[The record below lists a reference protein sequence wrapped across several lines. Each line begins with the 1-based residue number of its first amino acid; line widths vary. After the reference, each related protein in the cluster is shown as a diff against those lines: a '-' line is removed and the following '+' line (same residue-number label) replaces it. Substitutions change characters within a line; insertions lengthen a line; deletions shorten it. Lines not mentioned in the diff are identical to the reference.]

1 MSPLDYALA
10 ASDAGLCVVPPR
22 EDGSKM
28 PLVEWK
34 DLQTG
39 RPHLDR
45 IRTWYSQRRSGMGF
59 VCGATSGNLELF
71 DFDDY
76 AAYEQFRTLAITEGL
91 ADLVERIEEGYL
103 EETPN
108 NGVHWLYRCP
118 EISGNKKLARRL
130 KRPEE
135 QRDPN
140 DKVKVLIET
149 RGEGGYVVAAPSS
162 GRVHS
167 TGKPYR
173 LLRGSVDLIT
183 SITPEERDK
192 LWSLAR
198 TLDEMP
204 VEKFREPIPAT
215 ARIPSG
221 TKRPGDDFNERA
233 SWAEILEPFGWVMVA
248 QSGDE
253 TFWRRPGSENKWSAS
268 TNYRG
273 SDLLYVF
280 TTSSLF
286 DSEKSY
292 SKFAAYALLEH
303 NGDFSAAAHTLSD
316 KGYGEQ
322 AVNLEVPSGGL
333 SASSDDP
340 DGDAMVAAQ
349 ADPYPIQ
356 SAGELLAIERVSRQ
370 QIVEGLLWEGQIHWL
385 FSSVNAGKTL
395 LLLAIALHIAAGKA
409 FCGRQVKQGT
419 VLFIQ
424 EDSSMMKMQEYLE
437 DLAELFDIDPRTIPL
452 YFNRT
457 QGLRLSGESDLAAAK
472 KVVERFPGQLDV
484 VMFDACE
491 SIVPSE
497 KYTSKELDYLRR
509 FLLWLVDR
517 TITPIMADHAKQPQM
532 FKGKEVKPAD
542 PMNMLF
548 GGLVKKRVSDLAIH
562 LEGSLKK
569 GAITCTFVKARDEV
583 PDPVE
588 LTWSGDTG
596 FAIVG
601 HQASIRTESE
611 HKILRWLNNNK
622 PASWHDQQEIFSGC
636 GVSESTGIR
645 AARAMMKRSILD
657 CEPSTGRTPTRYR
670 VNQSFAPVAFS

>member
-1 MSPLDYALA
+1 MSPLEYALA
-10 ASDAGLCVVPPR
+10 AAEAGLCVVPPR
-22 EDGSKM
+22 EDGSKR
-28 PLVEWK
+28 PLVEWA
-34 DLQTG
+34 DLQTE
-39 RPHLDR
+39 RPHIER
-45 IRTWYSQRRSGMGF
+45 IKTWYSQRRSGMGF

-71 DFDDY
+71 DFDDH
-76 AAYEQFRTLAITEGL
+76 AAYEQFRELAVAEGMG
-91 ADLVERIEEGYL
+91 DLVERIEDGYL
-103 EETPN
+103 EETPS
-108 NGVHWLYRCP
+108 NGVHWLYRCS

-183 SITPEERDK
+183 SITPDERDK

-198 TLDEMP
+198 TLDQMP
-204 VEKFREPIPAT
+204 VERFREPIPAT

-248 QSGDE
+248 QHGDE

-280 TTSSLF
+280 TTSTLF
-286 DSEKSY
+286 DSEKAY
-292 SKFAAYALLEH
+292 SKFAAYTILEH
-303 NGDFSAAAHTLSD
+303 GGDFSAAAHTLSD

-322 AVNLEVPSGGL
+322 AITLEVPADGL
-333 SASSDDP
+333 RASSDDP

-349 ADPYPIQ
+349 DDPYPIQ
-356 SAGELLAIERVSRQ
+356 SAADLLAIERVHRGQ
-370 QIVEGLLWEGQIHWL
+370 VVEGLLWEGQIHWV

-395 LLLAIALHIAAGKA
+395 LLLSIALHIAAGKP

-424 EDSSMMKMQEYLE
+424 EDSSMSKMQEYLE
-437 DLAELFDIDPRTIPL
+437 NLADLFDIDARTIPL
-452 YFNRT
+452 YFNKA
-457 QGLRLSGESDLAAAK
+457 QGLHLSSESDLTAAK
-472 KVVERFPGQLDV
+472 KVVERFPGKLDV

-509 FLLWLVDR
+509 YLIWLVDQS
-517 TITPIMADHAKQPQM
+517 ITPIMTDHAKQPQM
-532 FKGKEVKPAD
+532 VKGKEVLPD
-542 PMNMLF
+542 DLMNMLF
-548 GGLVKKRVSDLAIH
+548 GGLVKKRVCDMAIY
-562 LEGSLKK
+562 LQGSLKK
-569 GAITCTFVKARDEV
+569 GAITCRFVKARDEV
-583 PDPVE
+583 PDPIE
-588 LTWSGDTG
+588 MTWSGDSG
-596 FAIVG
+596 FNIIG
-601 HQASIRTESE
+601 RPASVRTDTE
-611 HKILRWLNNNK
+611 HKILRWLNNNR
-622 PASWHDQQEIFSGC
+622 PALWHDQQEIF
-636 GVSESTGIR
+636 TGADIPERTGMR
-645 AARAMMKRSILD
+645 AAKAMFDRGILEH
-657 CEPSTGRTPTRYR
+657 EPSLGRSPARFR
-670 VNQSFAPVAFS
+670 VNQSQPQVSFS